1 MKKLNWT
8 TKFDT
13 QFSNEADFLSTLLN
27 AYGIEDVNSFI
38 HPIKNQV
45 LNNPFLMKN
54 MNEAVELIKK
64 NINKKIIIKV
74 DCD

>member
-1 MKKLNWT
+1 MKKLNWVS
-8 TKFDT
+8 KFNT
-13 QFSNEADFLSTLLN
+13 QFSNEVNFLNTLLS

-54 MNEAVELIKK
+54 MDEAVELIKK
-64 NINKKIIIKV
+64 SINKKIIIKV